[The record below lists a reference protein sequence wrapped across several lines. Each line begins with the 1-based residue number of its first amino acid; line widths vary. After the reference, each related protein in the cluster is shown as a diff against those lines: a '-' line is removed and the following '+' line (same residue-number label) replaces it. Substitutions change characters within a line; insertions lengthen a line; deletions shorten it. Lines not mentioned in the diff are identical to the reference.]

1 MFNQSAH
8 FVVFSF
14 MEWPSRQVC
23 DEAAEKMMNDERM
36 KMPEGEMP
44 FDPQRMVYGGFK
56 PVVQL
61 GE

>member
-1 MFNQSAH
+1 
-8 FVVFSF
+8 

-23 DEAAEKMMNDERM
+23 DEAAEKMMKDERM
-36 KMPEGEMP
+36 KMPEGIEMP
-44 FDPQRMVYGGFK
+44 FNPRRMVYGGFK